1 MPFVLFY
8 TDEKDTW
15 FLGIH
20 ATNLE
25 VYSMICNSRNKLGQ
39 LGIDVKDEC
48 FNTIES
54 DIGDNKMINVHTG
67 LSIPLFE

>member
-1 MPFVLFY
+1 
-8 TDEKDTW
+8 
-15 FLGIH
+15 
-20 ATNLE
+20 
-25 VYSMICNSRNKLGQ
+25 MICNSRNKLGQ

-48 FNTIES
+48 FNTIEN